1 MAAIT
6 DETVLAYSAVRDLN
20 AVYAAYRAA
29 SRAHL
34 LVLDRLKEGAEREA
48 AADERLAVKRHIA
61 RRAGLARET
70 EAVFTIRS
78 AQLRRRMLELRGL
91 AEPQ

>member
-6 DETVLAYSAVRDLN
+6 DETVLAYSAARDLN
-20 AVYAAYRAA
+20 ALYAAYRAA

-34 LVLDRLKEGAEREA
+34 LVLSRLEEGAEREA
-48 AADERLAVKRHIA
+48 DDDERLAVQRHIA

-70 EAVFTIRS
+70 ERVFAIRS
-78 AQLRRRMLELRGL
+78 AQMRRRMLELRGL
-91 AEPQ
+91 AEPE